1 MSIRLRNLVLFK
13 SYLLIHDVL
22 DYENVQQITAKAKT
36 RPQSLADLA
45 RLSHNSI
52 LTQTKSG
59 HSVGRR
65 NFCRAVAVR
74 SREIAYNCMG
84 DETFCR
90 CFDNTHVSDI
100 RAALSETECLSTRGL
115 HKAAS
120 KLAAFLSS
128 FSRDSPND
136 PLFTMVFD
144 EVHGLIERT
153 QRTGLVTALNR
164 IMSVISGHKIWYLFL
179 STKSV
184 LEELLPLEHEPQD
197 EEPLS
202 DRPSWRGQQKLQ
214 IFPPFTE
221 FVVDITD
228 NETGFV
234 LHPEREHMEQFS
246 TSNHMAIFGRPLWS
260 AYDESSDRLD
270 YIAKVKLLG
279 GNVDKPYMY
288 QSRDHVLA
296 VLSARLCIDL
306 NLANPNTHALAKNAV
321 NLHMRRLDSLNVSTG
336 VMFTRAPVE
345 PILGKAA
352 MQILLESPVNWHASL
367 RTFTS
372 QLLERSAVE
381 KGPKG
386 ELFSRLLLTL
396 AHDTLIM
403 HRVGPKSK
411 SPNQGS
417 LIFTVHDFLK
427 ALYSESHHEALSH
440 IDVDILTAQM
450 NFLGFAS
457 TQEHLDRENGYLP
470 ATSFQYLCYTLLRRS
485 MAIQLAPQQNIYD
498 QILPFYRGD
507 LKKPFDV
514 TKVGAILVQI
524 KYRQQT
530 ISPSDV
536 FNEDFFSP
544 DAKTESRPSRQTFKD
559 VIVNDP
565 KSKLLFIL
573 LDFGSEQGSVD
584 VTYSKASNPT
594 IWAIHSK
601 GQGEDVFGCIG
612 KMGVQQCVETFF
624 TVMKSRSKGDIT
636 FEHDKDLLGNVL
648 HHDKIQFIPE
658 ADCG

>member
-1 MSIRLRNLVLFK
+1 MAPSPELTRKELKEI
-13 SYLLIHDVL
+13 YL
-22 DYENVQQITAKAKT
+22 
-36 RPQSLADLA
+36 
-45 RLSHNSI
+45 
-52 LTQTKSG
+52 
-59 HSVGRR
+59 
-65 NFCRAVAVR
+65 AVHPA
-74 SREIAYNCMG
+74 
-84 DETFCR
+84 
-90 CFDNTHVSDI
+90 
-100 RAALSETECLSTRGL
+100 
-115 HKAAS
+115 
-120 KLAAFLSS
+120 
-128 FSRDSPND
+128 
-136 PLFTMVFD
+136 
-144 EVHGLIERT
+144 
-153 QRTGLVTALNR
+153 
-164 IMSVISGHKIWYLFL
+164 W
-179 STKSV
+179 
-184 LEELLPLEHEPQD
+184 
-197 EEPLS
+197 
-202 DRPSWRGQQKLQ
+202 
-214 IFPPFTE
+214 
-221 FVVDITD
+221 
-228 NETGFV
+228 GFV
-234 LHPEREHMEQFS
+234 RE
-246 TSNHMAIFGRPLWS
+246 
-260 AYDESSDRLD
+260 
-270 YIAKVKLLG
+270 
-279 GNVDKPYMY
+279 DKPYMY
-288 QSRDHVLA
+288 QSRGHVLA

-427 ALYSESHHEALSH
+427 ALYSKSHHEALSH

-507 LKKPFDV
+507 PKKPFDV

-524 KYRQQT
+524 NYRQQT
-530 ISPSDV
+530 TSPSHIL
-536 FNEDFFSP
+536 NEDFFSP
-544 DAKTESRPSRQTFKD
+544 DSGKTESRSNRQTFKH

-565 KSKLLFIL
+565 KTKLLFIL
-573 LDFGSEQGSVD
+573 LDFGSEQDSVD

-601 GQGEDVFGCIG
+601 GHAEDVFGCIG
-612 KMGVQQCVETFF
+612 KMGVQQCVETFLNDM
-624 TVMKSRSKGDIT
+624 TSRPKGDIT
-636 FEHDKDLLGNVL
+636 FEHDKDLLGNIL
-648 HHDKIQFIPE
+648 HHDEIQFVSE